1 MSATTMTEIPLVPI
15 PLEPRELPGGAA
27 GAAGAAKDLT
37 RFSFGRTNPVA
48 VTSPTPDIDDPELSR
63 DLESDQDHS
72 FYSLAFTCS
81 FRPDDEPLVESRLVI
96 NLKFDQPDAGGD
108 SPIARLL
115 QPVLLAKPIE
125 RLTIFNGV
133 PNFTVWAASFGGV
146 GKTRQDKVNV
156 EDAYLIANGKGEASA
171 EWFFRTTKAV
181 KLEGMHDLR
190 LIAQAP
196 HGVPAVAELSM
207 TAKIKRRFA
216 GIVPY
221 RAVLPEKLG
230 TIPLAP

>member
-1 MSATTMTEIPLVPI
+1 MSATTVTEIPLVPI
-15 PLEPRELPGGAA
+15 PLEPRELPGGVA
-27 GAAGAAKDLT
+27 GAAGVAKDLT

-48 VTSPTPDIDDPELSR
+48 VTSPTPDIDDLELSR
-63 DLESDQDHS
+63 DLEGDQDHR
-72 FYSLAFTCS
+72 FFSLAFTCS
-81 FRPDDEPLVESRLVI
+81 FRPDDDPLLESRLVI
-96 NLKFDQPDAGGD
+96 NLRFEQPDAGGD

-133 PNFTVWAASFGGV
+133 PNFTVWVASFGGV
-146 GKTRQDKVNV
+146 GKTQQDKVDV
-156 EDAYLIANGKGEASA
+156 QDAYLVANGKGEASA
-171 EWFFRTTKAV
+171 EWFFRATKAV

-190 LIAQAP
+190 LIAQVP
-196 HGVPAVAELSM
+196 RGVPTVAELSM
-207 TAKIKRRFA
+207 TAKIRRRFV